1 MNTAITLFLFFLMLI
16 IAVLLVTLT
25 YTMADKLKRIWNT
38 RKAKYGKRKPTI
50 HFTTQAQRNLI
61 YLTKDEKDALAL
73 LELAYKLQARH
84 TSRQVEEREEN

>member
-1 MNTAITLFLFFLMLI
+1 MNTASTLLLFFLMLI

-25 YTMADKLKRIWNT
+25 YTMTDNIKRIWNA

-50 HFTTQAQRNLI
+50 HLTTQAQRDLL
-61 YLTKDEKDALAL
+61 YLTKKENDALAL

-84 TSRQVEEREEN
+84 TGRQVEETEEN

>member
-1 MNTAITLFLFFLMLI
+1 MSTATTLLVFFLMLMVAI
-16 IAVLLVTLT
+16 LISILA
-25 YTMADKLKRIWNT
+25 YTMADKFKRLWGS

-50 HFTTQAQRNLI
+50 HLTTQAQRDLI
-61 YLTKDEKDALAL
+61 YLTKEEKDALAL